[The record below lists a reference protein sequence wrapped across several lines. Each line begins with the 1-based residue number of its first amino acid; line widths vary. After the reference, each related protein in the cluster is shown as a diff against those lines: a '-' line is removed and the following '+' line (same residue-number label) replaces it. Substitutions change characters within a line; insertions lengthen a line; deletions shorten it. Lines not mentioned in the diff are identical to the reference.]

1 MTDNHDY
8 LKTNTT
14 PTARLRADVL
24 MLMLK
29 GAGYAAIFCLV
40 IWFSLT
46 AIYWVGNMLPE
57 ESRET
62 PDPTPLSFIITD
74 DLAQTV

>member
-1 MTDNHDY
+1 MTDNHEY
-8 LKTNTT
+8 LKTHTS

-40 IWFSLT
+40 LWFGLT
-46 AIYWVGNMLPE
+46 AIYWVGNALPDA
-57 ESRET
+57 SRDT
-62 PDPTPLSFIITD
+62 PDPTPTSFYMAD
-74 DLAQTV
+74 EPVHFA